1 MEKWNLYDENRQLT
15 DKIINRGEKIPHD
28 LYRLVVHACIFNKK
42 GQMLIQKRSGTKKSN
57 PHIWDITLGGCA
69 QMGETSKM
77 AIKRELNEELGLDYN
92 FSNERPFLTINFD
105 SGFDDFYLIKTSI
118 ALNDIKFK
126 DNEVEKVKW
135 ASKKEILK
143 MIKEKTFIQYH
154 TSLIAL
160 LFDMRK
166 TRGVHSKKQ

>member
-1 MEKWNLYDENRQLT
+1 MYDY
-15 DKIINRGEKIPHD
+15 D
-28 LYRLVVHACIFNKK
+28 
-42 GQMLIQKRSGTKKSN
+42 
-57 PHIWDITLGGCA
+57 
-69 QMGETSKM
+69 
-77 AIKRELNEELGLDYN
+77 
-92 FSNERPFLTINFD
+92 FSNERAFLTINFD

-154 TSLIAL
+154 TSLINL